1 MTISAAAAA
10 RVVSA
15 KRGKAEL
22 GELAEELL
30 TLATEPAQACL
41 ASAAAQGPTLLSP
54 SLRRNRGSRR
64 SLTAR

>member
-30 TLATEPAQACL
+30 TLATEPAQA
-41 ASAAAQGPTLLSP
+41 
-54 SLRRNRGSRR
+54 
-64 SLTAR
+64 